1 MNKMLEGYKSEKEL
15 GLNMLAFE
23 IEQAKKNL
31 RPAPP
36 NISMEIY
43 QDKIENMSPLAQA
56 CYKQLPRIGGKS
68 SRQIADRLGLRDR
81 RSAGNALRN
90 LERNGLAK
98 VAYER
103 AKEMFYRRL

>member
-23 IEQAKKNL
+23 IEQAKNL

-43 QDKIENMSPLAQA
+43 QDKIENMSQLAQD
-56 CYKQLPRIGGKS
+56 CYKQLPRIAE
-68 SRQIADRLGLRDR
+68 SRLGQIADRLGLRDR

>member
-1 MNKMLEGYKSEKEL
+1 MNRMMHGHKDEREL
-15 GLNMLAFE
+15 GLKMLAFE

-36 NISMEIY
+36 NISIEVY
-43 QDKIENMSPLAQA
+43 QDKIENMSQLAQD

-68 SRQIADRLGLRDR
+68 SRQIADRLKLRDR

-90 LERNGLAK
+90 LARNGLAK
-98 VAYER
+98 VAYQR
-103 AKEMFYRRL
+103 GNDLFYRRL

>member
-1 MNKMLEGYKSEKEL
+1 MNRMMHGHKDEREL
-15 GLNMLAFE
+15 GVKMLAFE

-36 NISMEIY
+36 NVLLELY
-43 QDKIENMSPLAQA
+43 QDKLDNMSQLAQD

-90 LERNGLAK
+90 LEKNGLAK